1 MPQPVVSPPG
11 KEDADGAQSPV
22 AGRPGDSQPPSSEPE
37 SPEPEASGSGAS
49 RREASGSETP
59 QRQID
64 ADVAAAA
71 VTGIPQSTD
80 DGFAP
85 TVILPASPARQAQPA
100 PDIACWFGKLPF
112 LGDFASRRLPESF
125 IKPWDDWLQPGLAAA
140 RESIGDRWLDL
151 YLTFPVWRFVV
162 PAGLLGDANWIGVLL
177 PSIDRVGRCFP
188 LTICEPVARAAL
200 EEAGLIGIDLR
211 LAALADAGIE
221 ALDADTVDFLEQRL
235 AGLGPLR
242 LGAAPEPGAPAV
254 GATLAAQRPAF
265 IPLEAWLQRSR
276 PGHDPL
282 AAAWPL
288 SGTVPAVLAGSA
300 SRFVV
305 AALRDRVLWW
315 SPADEAGGAGALL
328 LEPFPFSAGLLGRLI
343 GTS

>member
-1 MPQPVVSPPG
+1 MEAIPRQT
-11 KEDADGAQSPV
+11 DAG
-22 AGRPGDSQPPSSEPE
+22 
-37 SPEPEASGSGAS
+37 
-49 RREASGSETP
+49 
-59 QRQID
+59 I
-64 ADVAAAA
+64 AAAA
-71 VTGIPQSTD
+71 VTGLSQSND

-85 TVILPASPARQAQPA
+85 TVILPASQARQPQPP

-140 RESIGDRWLDL
+140 RERTGDRWLDL

-162 PAGLLGDANWIGVLL
+162 PAGLLGDASWIGVLL

-200 EEAGLIGIDLR
+200 EEAGMIGIDLR

-235 AGLGPLR
+235 AGLGPMR
-242 LGAAPEPGAPAV
+242 AGVASTPGSPAA
-254 GATLAAQRPAF
+254 GATMASQPTAL

-282 AAAWPL
+282 ATAWPL
-288 SGTVPAVLAGSA
+288 SGTVPAMLAGSA

-315 SPADEAGGAGALL
+315 SPADAAGGAGALL